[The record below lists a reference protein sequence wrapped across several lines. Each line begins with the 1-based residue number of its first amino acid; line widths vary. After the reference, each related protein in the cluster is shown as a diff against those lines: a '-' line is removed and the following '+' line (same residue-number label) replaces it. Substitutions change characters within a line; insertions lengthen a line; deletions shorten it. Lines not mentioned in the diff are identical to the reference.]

1 MRSRASSPGRPLS
14 DTKVSGRRVTCK
26 APLAHLEGESD
37 RSEVSPTAILQ
48 STHSLE
54 GVSLLKKSV
63 EGLWMDLNRV
73 QRPKK
78 WCRRGQK
85 RLRSGCRRVF
95 QHARVFPEVEDCRP
109 PCELLCLSRVF
120 KRRRAPR
127 EVRNG
132 ESVRNARGAR
142 RHAQL
147 VGA

>member
-78 WCRRGQK
+78 WCHRGQK
-85 RLRSGCRRVF
+85 EAQKRVPESFSTRS
-95 QHARVFPEVEDCRP
+95 P
-109 PCELLCLSRVF
+109 LLGTSVN
-120 KRRRAPR
+120 KKDR
-127 EVRNG
+127 EYT
-132 ESVRNARGAR
+132 
-142 RHAQL
+142 
-147 VGA
+147 VGPSKDALEKSPI